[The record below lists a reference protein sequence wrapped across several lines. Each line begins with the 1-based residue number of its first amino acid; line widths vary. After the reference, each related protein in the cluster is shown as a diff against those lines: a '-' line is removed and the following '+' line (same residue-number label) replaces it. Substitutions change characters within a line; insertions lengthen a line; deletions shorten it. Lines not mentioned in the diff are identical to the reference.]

1 MKEFCKKEIDFQVI
15 KLNNTVDKMIE
26 VMKASHQEV
35 NVVDMSGVKEEM
47 REMRKMAAEAKC
59 GGGGG
64 EDTLF
69 VPPTREEEEE
79 FISKRFIEGTTKGL
93 KSRFKGRK
101 MKM

>member
-1 MKEFCKKEIDFQVI
+1 
-15 KLNNTVDKMIE
+15 MIE

-35 NVVDMSGVKEEM
+35 DVVDMSGVKEEM
-47 REMRKMAAEAKC
+47 REMRKMAGEAKG

-69 VPPTREEEEE
+69 APPTREEEEE

-93 KSRFKGRK
+93 KSRVKGRK